1 MVGNLS
7 DQVEC
12 PPVIKA
18 YLCQWQNL
26 HTVLWASKGRDC
38 SVIQDKHY
46 SILCPNNVNTFR
58 LFVHTPTNAG
68 QEYDIMEYNGTKSRY
83 SKGMSTRCQ
92 SANVQCNRSG
102 ILCSSGGKVFE
113 NKKTDLEHAI
123 REIEEKKNE
132 KRKIYDDKKEELS
145 RVKDDTQS
153 ERNRRSQCQA
163 IFAEIES
170 KKNTVASETRK
181 IAELNRTLSSN
192 ASEEK
197 KKKLR
202 TYEEAMRRQMSHVS
216 SVLSCVEMYNKEK
229 IAEAARGILRA
240 KIRECLQEAEDKFKE
255 ASEGLAAHRTR
266 REDAERDRSVIASFD
281 LVAVLR

>member
-1 MVGNLS
+1 MIGTLS

-12 PPVIKA
+12 PLVIKA
-18 YLCQWQNL
+18 YLCQWQSL

-38 SVIQDKHY
+38 SVIHDKHY
-46 SILCPNNVNTFR
+46 NIMCPNNVNNFR
-58 LFVHTPTNAG
+58 LFIHTPSNTG
-68 QEYDIMEYNGTKSRY
+68 SDYDIMEYNGTKSRY

-92 SANVQCNRSG
+92 SANVPYNKSG

-132 KRKIYDDKKEELS
+132 KRKLYDDKKEELS

-163 IFAEIES
+163 IFAEIEA

-181 IAELNRTLSSN
+181 IAELNRILSSN

-202 TYEEAMRRQMSHVS
+202 TYEEAMRRQMSNVS
-216 SVLSCVEMYNKEK
+216 SIIMNVGKLNMEK
-229 IAEAARGILRA
+229 ITEAARGILRS
-240 KIRECLQEAEDKFKE
+240 KIRECLQEADDKYKE
-255 ASEGLAAHRTR
+255 ASEGLTAHRAR
-266 REDAERDRSVIASFD
+266 REDAERDRYCT
-281 LVAVLR
+281 